1 MNSNNHSLLIYGN
14 VLIESERKLDF
25 FKFTLPLWVD
35 FWEAPTI
42 IRVRGQHAREAEKF
56 ARNLRNVELRTGSE
70 YLTWRAQVRADLAHV
85 PQTYVF
91 QYFEDHM
98 PHPDASP
105 PGQIVSQLRD
115 QEPDILQYSWH
126 PSYLPLRDML
136 LEFGAG
142 VYSSMM
148 VQAMSRSMLKKV
160 GRQTGLYSISLTSV
174 FKREFFLRLLGTV
187 RPIVR
192 RFDPTAPFDVE
203 QRATSSWFAPI
214 RFALPVKELGTCI
227 DDDHLVSGSS
237 AMSRGLFPDS
247 EIPREFNHHSA
258 TSFRK
263 NFGHKIPTG
272 TGAFPVA
279 LSRILTL
286 LDIALYSL
294 RSPIFHFIDS
304 HKSNSEIKNHKP
316 PKN

>member
-1 MNSNNHSLLIYGN
+1 MNSNSHSLLIYGN

-25 FKFTLPLWVD
+25 FKFTLPLWLD
-35 FWEAPTI
+35 FWEAPAI

-56 ARNLRNVELRTGSE
+56 ARNLRNVEFRTGSE
-70 YLTWRAQVRADLAHV
+70 YLTWRAQVSADLAHV

-105 PGQIVSQLRD
+105 PGQILSQLRD
-115 QEPDILQYSWH
+115 QEPDVLQYSWH
-126 PSYLPLRDML
+126 PSYRPLRDML

-174 FKREFFLRLLGTV
+174 FKRKFFLRLLGTV

-227 DDDHLVSGSS
+227 DDDHLVPGSS

-279 LSRILTL
+279 FSRILTL
-286 LDIALYSL
+286 LDIALYSV